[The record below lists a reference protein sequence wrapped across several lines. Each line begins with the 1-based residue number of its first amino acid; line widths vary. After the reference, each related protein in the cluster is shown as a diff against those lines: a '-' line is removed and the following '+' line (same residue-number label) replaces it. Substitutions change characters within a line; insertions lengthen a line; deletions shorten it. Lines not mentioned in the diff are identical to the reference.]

1 MEWSIQDIARSAGTT
16 SRTLRHYEQ
25 LGLLEP
31 SRTAANGY
39 RYYGQTALLR
49 LQRILLLRDLGL
61 GLPAI
66 AEIIE
71 GQRDTTAALLTHLR
85 LLEAER
91 VRIGRQIEAVKKTL
105 RKTER
110 GEQLVPE
117 EAFDGFD
124 HTRYEEE
131 VTRRWGREAYETGD
145 RWWRSLSAED
155 KAAFQRQQQEIAA
168 DFGQAQQAGKA
179 PESAEV
185 QAITTRH
192 VEWLSITTTP
202 TRNHLI
208 GLGEMYVTDPRF
220 TANYDQHG
228 AGTAKLVR
236 DAMKVYA
243 DQNLN
248 DNEV

>member
-1 MEWSIQDIARSAGTT
+1 VEWSIQDIARSAGTT

-31 SRTAANGY
+31 SRRAANGY
-39 RYYGQTALLR
+39 RYYGQNALLR

-66 AEIIE
+66 AEILE
-71 GQRDTTAALLTHLR
+71 GQHDTATALRTHLD

-91 VRIGRQIEAVKKTL
+91 KRIGRQIESVKKTL
-105 RKTER
+105 RKTVEGER
-110 GEQLVPE
+110 IMPA

-131 VTRRWGREAYETGD
+131 VTRRWGREAYERGD

-168 DFGQAQQAGKA
+168 DYGRAQLAGLV
-179 PESAEV
+179 PDSEQV
-185 QAITTRH
+185 QAITARH

-202 TRNHLI
+202 TREYLI
-208 GLGEMYVTDPRF
+208 GLGEMYVNDPRF

-228 AGTAKLVR
+228 AGTAILVR

-243 DQNLN
+243 NRNLG
-248 DNEV
+248 DDEV

>member
-16 SRTLRHYEQ
+16 SRTLRHYGQ

-31 SRTAANGY
+31 SRRAANGY
-39 RYYGQTALLR
+39 RYYDQHALVR
-49 LQRILLLRDLGL
+49 LQRILLLRELGL

-66 AEIIE
+66 AEILH
-71 GQRDTTAALLTHLR
+71 GQRDPAAALRTHLD

-91 VRIGRQIEAVKKTL
+91 ERLGRQIESVKTTL
-105 RKTER
+105 RKTKE
-110 GEQLVPE
+110 GEQLMPAEV
-117 EAFDGFD
+117 FDGFD
-124 HTRYEEE
+124 HTQYEEE
-131 VTRRWGREAYETGD
+131 VTRRWGREAYERGD

-168 DFGQAQQAGKA
+168 DYGRAQQAGMS
-179 PESAEV
+179 PDSDEV
-185 QAITTRH
+185 QAITARH

-202 TRNHLI
+202 TRDYLL

-228 AGTAKLVR
+228 AGTAVLVR
-236 DAMKVYA
+236 DAMRVYA
-243 DQNLN
+243 DWNLADN
-248 DNEV
+248 DG

>member
-1 MEWSIQDIARSAGTT
+1 VEWSIQDIARSAGTT
-16 SRTLRHYEQ
+16 SRTLRHYGQ

-39 RYYGQTALLR
+39 RYYDEQALLR
-49 LQRILLLRDLGL
+49 LQRILLLRELGL

-66 AEIIE
+66 AEILD
-71 GQRDTTAALLTHLR
+71 GQQDTSAALRTHLD
-85 LLEAER
+85 LLAAER
-91 VRIGRQIEAVKKTL
+91 KRIERQIESVKTTL
-105 RKTER
+105 RKSER
-110 GEQLVPE
+110 GEQLMPE

-131 VTRRWGREAYETGD
+131 VIRRWGREAYEKGD

-168 DFGQAQQAGKA
+168 DYGRAQQAGKA
-179 PESAEV
+179 PDSAEV
-185 QAITTRH
+185 QAITRRH

-202 TRNHLI
+202 TKEYLI
-208 GLGEMYVTDPRF
+208 GLGEMYVSDPRF

-228 AGTAKLVR
+228 TGTAVLVR
-236 DAMKVYA
+236 DAMRVYA
-243 DQNLN
+243 DQNLS
-248 DNEV
+248 DS